1 MNMSTSLKISS
12 VLWAVWGVFHFLMGV
27 GLIYL
32 LSLGGQA
39 LAIDTVAK
47 DPLMVGMLTEYAP
60 IVTATLKQHSWNL
73 AWFGLVTTV
82 GSVYIWKGNVT
93 AMFICALVGGLA
105 DLGYFVFVDLEGL
118 APPVG
123 TLMTFFSGGAILF
136 GLYGFLKRDKT
147 APNKQAA
154 A

>member
-1 MNMSTSLKISS
+1 MMKMSTSFKVSS
-12 VLWAVWGVFHFLMGV
+12 VLWAVWGVFHFFMGAA
-27 GLIYL
+27 LIYL
-32 LSLGGQA
+32 FSLGEQA
-39 LAIDTVAK
+39 LTIEAITK
-47 DPLMVGMLTEYAP
+47 DPMMVGMLTEYTP

-82 GSVYIWKGNVT
+82 GSVYVWKGNVT

-136 GLYGFLKRDKT
+136 GLYGYLNR
-147 APNKQAA
+147 NKALANAQV
-154 A
+154 